1 MADEIRRIAAL
12 LDQPLSERDQELITY
27 VKHKFATDFKK
38 DHSYFSE
45 KVVTRSDTKYGLIQN
60 GQARKNYY
68 RRQELL
74 SKGFF
79 SPVNTPYRTVGMLYS
94 DNVDLF
100 STWLTSEDQ
109 TSLKTQWEK
118 KFGKKTVI
126 SSKFTQEKTKK
137 EENVRAP
144 PVENLN
150 GFLQLKQYMSEMV
163 SIRRALHS
171 GRPLISCL
179 RDQDKPLLLMKKH
192 VSPKT
197 PCDRA
202 LSADKETIPPLSM
215 SMNQQALDPEEE
227 ENLQRIQYRKQKLF
241 SEKLQ
246 WIYMVLC
253 GISHM
258 RNRDLKTLVP
268 LNSSYVNII
277 MKDTEKTNI
286 LLKQSHSYNPPLNY
300 TRQLVSLAT
309 EDCHSISRDVWDTF
323 ISHQDTT
330 EPLKLTTIRTTGYK
344 ALLSGPRRKLGQ
356 REPDGDGYMPPW
368 LLLLLDEN
376 TSLEKTVKPGVDQ
389 SGMLERAKAHYQDV
403 KKVLNIPMESVVF
416 QKRKNRE
423 ERIRTLFNALMA
435 SKSDAGLSSLLT
447 SLKSELKPKSTTG
460 LWFATLQSD
469 ATELSGDTDSKYNII
484 LQKISEFQ
492 SFSNKKLPY
501 SKEKFCLL
509 VLSMSPNQ
517 LLRPAMQEALLFL
530 TENVLLLLPRH
541 LKQWYQYLK
550 LPFPTTATAS

>member
-1 MADEIRRIAAL
+1 MAEEIRRIAAL
-12 LDQPLSERDQELITY
+12 LDQPLSERDHELITY

-38 DHSYFSE
+38 EHSYFPE
-45 KVVTRSDTKYGLIQN
+45 KVVTRSDTQYGLVQN

-79 SPVNTPYRTVGMLYS
+79 SPVNKPYKTVGRLYS

-109 TSLKTQWEK
+109 KSLKTQWDK
-118 KFGKKTVI
+118 KFGKNTVI

-150 GFLQLKQYMSEMV
+150 GFLQLKQYMREMV
-163 SIRRALHS
+163 SIRRALHT
-171 GRPLISCL
+171 GRPLIYCL
-179 RDQDKPLLLMKKH
+179 RDQDKPLLLMKKP
-192 VSPKT
+192 VPPKT

-202 LSADKETIPPLSM
+202 ISETVPPLSM
-215 SMNQQALDPEEE
+215 YQQALDPEEE

-277 MKDTEKTNI
+277 MKDTEKTNV

-300 TRQLVSLAT
+300 TRQLVSLAP
-309 EDCHSISRDVWDTF
+309 EDCHSVSRDVWDTF
-323 ISHQDTT
+323 ISHQDNT
-330 EPLKLTTIRTTGYK
+330 EPSKLTTTRTTGYK
-344 ALLSGPRRKLGQ
+344 ALQSGPRRKV
-356 REPDGDGYMPPW
+356 PDGDGYMPPW

-376 TSLEKTVKPGVDQ
+376 TSLEKKTVKPGVDQ
-389 SGMLERAKAHYQDV
+389 SGMLERAKEHYRDV

-423 ERIRTLFNALMA
+423 ERMRTLFNALMA

-447 SLKSELKPKSTTG
+447 SLKSGLKEPKSTTG
-460 LWFATLQSD
+460 LWRSSVSWSSPCHPISCFDRPCRKHCSSSRRTCCCCCRGNSN
-469 ATELSGDTDSKYNII
+469 SGTS
-484 LQKISEFQ
+484 
-492 SFSNKKLPY
+492 
-501 SKEKFCLL
+501 
-509 VLSMSPNQ
+509 
-517 LLRPAMQEALLFL
+517 
-530 TENVLLLLPRH
+530 T
-541 LKQWYQYLK
+541 
-550 LPFPTTATAS
+550 

>member
-1 MADEIRRIAAL
+1 
-12 LDQPLSERDQELITY
+12 
-27 VKHKFATDFKK
+27 
-38 DHSYFSE
+38 
-45 KVVTRSDTKYGLIQN
+45 
-60 GQARKNYY
+60 
-68 RRQELL
+68 
-74 SKGFF
+74 
-79 SPVNTPYRTVGMLYS
+79 
-94 DNVDLF
+94 
-100 STWLTSEDQ
+100 
-109 TSLKTQWEK
+109 
-118 KFGKKTVI
+118 
-126 SSKFTQEKTKK
+126 
-137 EENVRAP
+137 
-144 PVENLN
+144 
-150 GFLQLKQYMSEMV
+150 
-163 SIRRALHS
+163 
-171 GRPLISCL
+171 
-179 RDQDKPLLLMKKH
+179 MKKH

-300 TRQLVSLAT
+300 TKQLVSLAT

-344 ALLSGPRRKLGQ
+344 ALQSGPRRKVGQ
-356 REPDGDGYMPPW
+356 RDPDGDGDIPPW

>member
-1 MADEIRRIAAL
+1 MAEEIRRIAAL
-12 LDQPLSERDQELITY
+12 LDQPLSERDHELITY

-38 DHSYFSE
+38 EHSYFPE
-45 KVVTRSDTKYGLIQN
+45 KVVTRSDTQYGLVQN

-79 SPVNTPYRTVGMLYS
+79 SPVNKPYKTVGRLYS

-109 TSLKTQWEK
+109 KSLKTQWDK
-118 KFGKKTVI
+118 KFGKNTVI

-150 GFLQLKQYMSEMV
+150 GFLQLKQYMREMV
-163 SIRRALHS
+163 SIRRALHT
-171 GRPLISCL
+171 GRPLIYCL
-179 RDQDKPLLLMKKH
+179 RDQDKPLLLMKKP
-192 VSPKT
+192 VPPKT

-202 LSADKETIPPLSM
+202 ISADKETVPPLSM

-300 TRQLVSLAT
+300 TWQLVSLAP

-330 EPLKLTTIRTTGYK
+330 EPSKLTTTRTTGYK
-344 ALLSGPRRKLGQ
+344 ALQSGPRRKV
-356 REPDGDGYMPPW
+356 PDGDGYMPPW

-376 TSLEKTVKPGVDQ
+376 TSLEKKTVKPGVDQ
-389 SGMLERAKAHYQDV
+389 SGMLERAKEHYRDV

-423 ERIRTLFNALMA
+423 ERMRTLFNALMA

-447 SLKSELKPKSTTG
+447 SLKSGLKEPKSTTG
-460 LWFATLQSD
+460 LWRSSVSWSSPCHPISCFDRPCRKHCSSSRRTCCCCCRGNSN
-469 ATELSGDTDSKYNII
+469 SGTS
-484 LQKISEFQ
+484 
-492 SFSNKKLPY
+492 
-501 SKEKFCLL
+501 
-509 VLSMSPNQ
+509 
-517 LLRPAMQEALLFL
+517 
-530 TENVLLLLPRH
+530 T
-541 LKQWYQYLK
+541 
-550 LPFPTTATAS
+550 

>member
-1 MADEIRRIAAL
+1 MAEEIRRIAAL
-12 LDQPLSERDQELITY
+12 LDQPLSERDHELITY

-38 DHSYFSE
+38 DHSYFPE
-45 KVVTRSDTKYGLIQN
+45 KVVTRSDTQYGLIQN

-79 SPVNTPYRTVGMLYS
+79 SPVNKPYKTVGRLYS

-109 TSLKTQWEK
+109 KSLKTQWDK
-118 KFGKKTVI
+118 KFGKNTVI

-137 EENVRAP
+137 EENIRAP

-150 GFLQLKQYMSEMV
+150 GFLQLKQYMREMV
-163 SIRRALHS
+163 SIRRALHT
-171 GRPLISCL
+171 GRPLIYCL
-179 RDQDKPLLLMKKH
+179 RDQDKPLLLMKKP
-192 VSPKT
+192 VPPKT

-202 LSADKETIPPLSM
+202 ISADKETVPPLSM

-300 TRQLVSLAT
+300 TRQLVSLAP

-330 EPLKLTTIRTTGYK
+330 EPSKLTTTRTTGYK
-344 ALLSGPRRKLGQ
+344 ALQSGPRRKV
-356 REPDGDGYMPPW
+356 PDGDGYMPPW

-376 TSLEKTVKPGVDQ
+376 TSLEKKTVKPGVDQ
-389 SGMLERAKAHYQDV
+389 SGMLERAKEHYRDV

-416 QKRKNRE
+416 EKRKNRE
-423 ERIRTLFNALMA
+423 ERMRTLFNALMA

-447 SLKSELKPKSTTG
+447 SLKSGLKEPKSTTG

-469 ATELSGDTDSKYNII
+469 ATELSGDRDSQYNVI

-530 TENVLLLLPRH
+530 TENVLLLLPRQ